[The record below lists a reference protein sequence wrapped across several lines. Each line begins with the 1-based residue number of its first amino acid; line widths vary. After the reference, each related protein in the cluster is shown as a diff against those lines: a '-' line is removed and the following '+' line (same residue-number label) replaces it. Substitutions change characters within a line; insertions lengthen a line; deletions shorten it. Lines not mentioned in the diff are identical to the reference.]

1 MDNPPGQDLWI
12 LSQAGPFGFCGKG
25 QWQSIFSRVV
35 AQGWHPPSEA
45 ETGWLVSPLSDYMPG
60 SFFTAGDAK
69 SFADYLS
76 EHMRQNGSVA
86 IQAPDIFLENV
97 VHLFR
102 LGAVFISEEPFEN
115 TLDSDSVEVIHVYLC
130 PECGFMHHG
139 KWFYSLRESNPDEI
153 ASSVNSILE
162 HKYCPL
168 CSCTRILS
176 EAFILPQL
184 DLNNLSS
191 CLHDSITPSME

>member
-1 MDNPPGQDLWI
+1 MDNRPGQDLWI
-12 LSQAGPFGFCGKG
+12 LSQAGPFRFCGKD

-35 AQGWHPPSEA
+35 AQGWHPPSED
-45 ETGWLVSPLSDYMPG
+45 ETGWLVSPLSDHMPG

-69 SFADYLS
+69 SFADKLS
-76 EHMRQNGSVA
+76 GHMRRGDPVA
-86 IQAPDIFLENV
+86 SDAPDILLENV

-102 LGAVFISEEPFEN
+102 LGAVFISEAPLEN
-115 TLDSDSVEVIHVYLC
+115 TLGTDSVEVVHVYLC

-139 KWFYSLRESNPDEI
+139 KWLYSIQEADTDEI
-153 ASSVNSILE
+153 ASSVESMLE
-162 HKYCPL
+162 HIYCPL

-184 DLNNLSS
+184 DPTVLSS
-191 CLHDSITPSME
+191 CLQDPISSPMD